1 MTQSEPLPLPFVK
14 ISPSLNISAIPS
26 RSTKVRTAEN
36 GRGPLWKSGQTDP
49 FSPYR
54 FSKCVKRITHLTI
67 SMASLAFSA
76 GKVPVRQKMHCCESQ
91 DLLCLMA
98 IPITFCPEL
107 LLITI
112 CTGPT
117 RSGPVH
123 TSAGNIVQIGH
134 CPLFLPSCHVF
145 SLPMY
150 GPIVIPA
157 ADPSQRECV
166 AAFPV
171 AAHLNSL
178 SLHDPDH
185 RLSG

>member
-1 MTQSEPLPLPFVK
+1 MISKPQPIGILNSENIFCWFFTYFKAFRNQNSGFCLLYI
-14 ISPSLNISAIPS
+14 IS
-26 RSTKVRTAEN
+26 
-36 GRGPLWKSGQTDP
+36 
-49 FSPYR
+49 
-54 FSKCVKRITHLTI
+54 
-67 SMASLAFSA
+67 
-76 GKVPVRQKMHCCESQ
+76 VRQKMQYCESQ

-98 IPITFCPEL
+98 VPITFCPEL
-107 LLITI
+107 RLITI

-134 CPLFLPSCHVF
+134 CPLFLPSCCVF
-145 SLPMY
+145 SLPVY